1 MASKKKNA
9 RNPAKRSA
17 GAKGKSRAKV
27 RAKGRA
33 KPAVRRGCTGAGMP
47 ADLERRLMAL
57 AVQMEK
63 TLDAVLLQALCE
75 FADAWEDHFQTVEAL
90 QDDDRV
96 QVAVR

>member
-1 MASKKKNA
+1 MASKKKKA
-9 RNPAKRSA
+9 KKPAKRA
-17 GAKGKSRAKV
+17 APVKAKGRGKTRPVAKAKSRAS
-27 RAKGRA
+27 AD
-33 KPAVRRGCTGAGMP
+33 MP

-75 FADAWEDHFQTVEAL
+75 FADAWEDHFQTVRAL

-96 QVAVR
+96 QVAVRQD